1 MGMIEVRAARAT
13 DALANAK
20 GAFVNV
26 VTGVPWSRTR
36 ACTILTVRSCCG
48 MRAGVLWISRRW
60 GKIEKAPLRNFWW
73 SLCVAVLL
81 SSSFSRAQAR
91 NEGAP
96 LKVTMCDLY
105 NDPQKYAGKM
115 IEVRATIAGYRDPK
129 LEQPAFAPQE
139 PCAASGYMTIGLELP
154 QNAKPK
160 PKFDLI
166 RDESFQKYAE
176 ALQKP
181 MRIEATL
188 EGRFDPTFIWRN
200 HKRERVG
207 EGEGYG
213 KQDSE
218 DGRLVLYRM
227 SDVETKY
234 IPRK

>member
-1 MGMIEVRAARAT
+1 M
-13 DALANAK
+13 
-20 GAFVNV
+20 
-26 VTGVPWSRTR
+26 RT
-36 ACTILTVRSCCG
+36 C
-48 MRAGVLWISRRW
+48 
-60 GKIEKAPLRNFWW
+60 NFWW

-81 SSSFSRAQAR
+81 SGSFARAQSQ
-91 NEGAP
+91 NGGAP

-105 NDPQKYAGKM
+105 TDPQKYAGKM
-115 IEVRATIAGYRDPK
+115 IEVRATIGNRDLRIERPT
-129 LEQPAFAPQE
+129 FAPQD
-139 PCAASGYMTIGLELP
+139 PCAASGYMAIGLELP
-154 QNAKPK
+154 QNVRPK
-160 PKFDLI
+160 PEFDLL
-166 RDESFQKYAE
+166 RDESFQKYSD

-213 KQDSE
+213 KKHSE
-218 DGRLVLYRM
+218 DGRLVLHKV

>member
-1 MGMIEVRAARAT
+1 M
-13 DALANAK
+13 
-20 GAFVNV
+20 
-26 VTGVPWSRTR
+26 R
-36 ACTILTVRSCCG
+36 AC
-48 MRAGVLWISRRW
+48 
-60 GKIEKAPLRNFWW
+60 NFLGA
-73 SLCVAVLL
+73 LCVAVLL
-81 SSSFSRAQAR
+81 SGSLAVAQSQ

-105 NDPQKYAGKM
+105 RDPQKYAGKM

-154 QNAKPK
+154 QNVKPQ
-160 PKFDLI
+160 PEFDLI
-166 RDESFQKYAE
+166 RDESFQKYSE

-188 EGRFDPTFIWRN
+188 EGRFDPVFIWRN
-200 HKRERVG
+200 HKRERLG

-213 KQDSE
+213 KKHAE
-218 DGRLVLYRM
+218 DGRLVLRKL
-227 SDVETKY
+227 SDVMTKY